1 MKTGVRVATKRGVT
15 AIAVE
20 VTAEECRFRGIR
32 WLSKSSDRLR
42 AGLTDYC
49 VFGTAP
55 IIRAVASIRSARLL
69 SSILVIACT
78 SGIGQSV
85 AQSAPA
91 SSKPQHMT
99 VRHHKVEDE
108 DPALAKLTQ
117 AEDAIAKNDYAAA
130 EPLLKEVIETY
141 PEQYAAW
148 YDLGYVYHA
157 LGRRE
162 DSIAAYKKSVEA
174 KPDVF
179 ESNLNLGLALA
190 ESSPQEAEH
199 YLRTATQLAPA
210 SHPERR
216 HKDAWMALGHLLE
229 AGKPD
234 QAIVAF
240 RQAAAADPRDPEP
253 HLLAGSLLEK
263 DRPKEAEKEYQQA
276 LTIQPQSSDALA
288 ALTNLYMRQRQYPE
302 AEDVLK
308 KLVAV
313 HPKDASAHLQLG
325 RMLAISGK
333 SEEATAELE
342 AGLKLDPS
350 DTKAQRDLADLYSDA
365 GKYTQAQP
373 LYASLLTAYP
383 NDGDLH
389 HGLGRVLLRQK
400 KFADAEKEL
409 ARAVELQPN
418 SGTAWGDLAFAA
430 NENKDY
436 AGVIRAVD
444 MRAKYLPDTPIT
456 YFLRATAYDNLHNSK
471 QAAAYYHEFLDTA
484 GGKFPDQEWQA
495 KHRLITLES
504 KK

>member
-1 MKTGVRVATKRGVT
+1 V
-15 AIAVE
+15 
-20 VTAEECRFRGIR
+20 
-32 WLSKSSDRLR
+32 
-42 AGLTDYC
+42 
-49 VFGTAP
+49 
-55 IIRAVASIRSARLL
+55 
-69 SSILVIACT
+69 
-78 SGIGQSV
+78 
-85 AQSAPA
+85 
-91 SSKPQHMT
+91 T
-99 VRHHKVEDE
+99 VRHHRVQEE

-117 AEDAIAKNDYAAA
+117 AEDDIAKNDYTAA
-130 EPLLKEVIETY
+130 EPLLKEVIKTY

-157 LGRRE
+157 LGRKE

-190 ESSPQEAEH
+190 ETSPEEAEH
-199 YLRTATQLAPA
+199 YLRAATQLTPA
-210 SHPERR
+210 SHPELG
-216 HKDAWMALGHLLE
+216 HKGAWIALGHVLE
-229 AGKPD
+229 ASKPD
-234 QAIVAF
+234 QAIAAF
-240 RQAAAADPRDPEP
+240 RQAAAADPKDPEP

-263 DRPKEAEKEYQQA
+263 DRPAEAEKEYQQA
-276 LTIQPQSSDALA
+276 LSIQPPSSDALA
-288 ALTNLYMRQRQYPE
+288 ALTNLYMRQRKYSQ
-302 AEDVLK
+302 AEDLLK

-313 HPKDASAHLQLG
+313 HPEDASAHLQLG
-325 RMLAISGK
+325 RMLAISGQ

-365 GKYTQAQP
+365 GKYAQAQS
-373 LYASLLTAYP
+373 LYQSLLTAYP

-389 HGLGRVLLRQK
+389 YGLGRVLLKQK

-409 ARAVELQPN
+409 ARTVELQPN
-418 SGTAWGDLAFAA
+418 AGTAWGDLSVAA

-436 AGVIRAVD
+436 AGAIRAVD

-456 YFLRATAYDNLHNSK
+456 YFLRATAYDHLHNSK
-471 QAAAYYHEFLDTA
+471 QAVTYYHQFLDTA

>member
-1 MKTGVRVATKRGVT
+1 MGMGARVGTKGARTAT
-15 AIAVE
+15 AVAL
-20 VTAEECRFRGIR
+20 TSEECRLYGTRS
-32 WLSKSSDRLR
+32 LSKFSLRLQ
-42 AGLTDYC
+42 
-49 VFGTAP
+49 F
-55 IIRAVASIRSARLL
+55 IKARLL
-69 SSILVIACT
+69 SSVFVIACT
-78 SGIGQSV
+78 TGVGQRSV

-91 SSKPQHMT
+91 SSEPQHMT
-99 VRHHKVEDE
+99 VRHHRVEE
-108 DPALAKLTQ
+108 QDPALAKLTQ

-130 EPLLKEVIETY
+130 EPLLKQVIETY

-157 LGRRE
+157 LGRKE

-199 YLRTATQLAPA
+199 YLRAATQLTPA
-210 SHPERR
+210 SDPDMG
-216 HKDAWMALGHLLE
+216 HKRAWMALGHVLE
-229 AGKPD
+229 ASNPD
-234 QAIVAF
+234 QAVTAF
-240 RQAAAADPRDPEP
+240 RQAAAADPKDPEP

-263 DRPKEAEKEYQQA
+263 DHPTEAEKEYQQA
-276 LTIQPQSSDALA
+276 LTIQPSSSDAMA
-288 ALTNLYMRQRQYPE
+288 ALTNLYMRQRQYSE

-308 KLVAV
+308 KLVSL
-313 HPKDASAHLQLG
+313 HPDYASAHLQLG

-350 DTKAQRDLADLYSDA
+350 DTRAQRDLADLDLDA
-365 GKYTQAQP
+365 GKYVPAQA
-373 LYASLLTAYP
+373 LYRSLLTAYP

-389 HGLGRVLLRQK
+389 HGLGRALLKQK

-418 SGTAWGDLAFAA
+418 SGTAWGDLAIAA
-430 NENKDY
+430 SENKDY
-436 AGVIRAVD
+436 AGAIRAVD

-471 QAAAYYHEFLDTA
+471 QAATYYHQFLDTA